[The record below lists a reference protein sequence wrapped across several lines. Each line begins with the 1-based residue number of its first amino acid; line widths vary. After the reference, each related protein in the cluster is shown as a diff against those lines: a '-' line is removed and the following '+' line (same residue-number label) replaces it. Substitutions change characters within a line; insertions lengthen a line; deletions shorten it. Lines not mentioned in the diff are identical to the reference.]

1 MIRHQ
6 ILSLPEP
13 EVSLSLEVDELG
25 IYGLDMSGI
34 LMKNSRY
41 LVESMNDNV
50 LHVINQEFKV
60 EENLFRED
68 QQMQV
73 QVLQPID
80 IKKEVI
86 ILLHDLTRS
95 VMTTIRL

>member
-1 MIRHQ
+1 MA
-6 ILSLPEP
+6 
-13 EVSLSLEVDELG
+13 
-25 IYGLDMSGI
+25 GI

-95 VMTTIRL
+95 VMTTIRLQLN

>member
-1 MIRHQ
+1 M
-6 ILSLPEP
+6 
-13 EVSLSLEVDELG
+13 SLSLEVDELG
-25 IYGLDMSGI
+25 IYGLDMAGI

-60 EENLFRED
+60 EENFFRED